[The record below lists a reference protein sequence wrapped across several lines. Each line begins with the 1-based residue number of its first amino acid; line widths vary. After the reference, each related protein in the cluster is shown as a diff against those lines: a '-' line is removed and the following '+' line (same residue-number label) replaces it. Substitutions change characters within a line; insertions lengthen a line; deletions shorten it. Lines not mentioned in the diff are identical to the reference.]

1 MLVTRG
7 RRCPFAAWCIGIR
20 LRVGRITTLCFVRY
34 SFVLQVMAAALPRR
48 PVHSY
53 AKITP
58 YSATVRSMPCRVSAS
73 TERTGVDA
81 PHACPDCARTQCC
94 VAPCVCF
101 AASKR
106 VARRGRR
113 TRVPFASKPRATAS
127 FGPFRAIGTGLALRL
142 AIGSTWIRCECNTKY
157 SPQYRSG
164 QRRPP
169 NSVIDWVRGTPF
181 LFPESLSPPA
191 ARRRSQPAT
200 LRKPRS

>member
-1 MLVTRG
+1 MVTRG

-20 LRVGRITTLCFVRY
+20 LRVGRITALCPSGIRSYCRSWWLRCHVDLFTLTQRSRHTSRRCVQCLAVSR
-34 SFVLQVMAAALPRR
+34 LP
-48 PVHSY
+48 P
-53 AKITP
+53 KKTD
-58 YSATVRSMPCRVSAS
+58 
-73 TERTGVDA
+73 GDA
-81 PHACPDCARTQCC
+81 PHACPDCARRQCC

-106 VARRGRR
+106 VARRVRR

-127 FGPFRAIGTGLALRL
+127 FRRFGAIGTGLALRL

-157 SPQYRSG
+157 SPQHRSG

-191 ARRRSQPAT
+191 ARRRSQPAH
-200 LRKPRS
+200 